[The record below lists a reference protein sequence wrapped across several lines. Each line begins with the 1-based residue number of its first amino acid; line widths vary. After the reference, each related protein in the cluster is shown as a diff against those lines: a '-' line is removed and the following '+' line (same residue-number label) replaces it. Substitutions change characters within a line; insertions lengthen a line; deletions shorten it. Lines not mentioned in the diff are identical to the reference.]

1 LDIVQLGVRAEG
13 GFGRRRS
20 ATQVEQGEI
29 VGRFHAAGLRLTH
42 TRSAVYEQ
50 LAKLGGH
57 HGSDEVYEALIAND
71 EHISRTT
78 VYSTLE
84 VLTRIGLVMAADAG
98 PGRALYEAKSEWHHH
113 AVCRVCGQVSDVDC
127 VVGAK
132 PCLEPSWRWGDVDE
146 AQVIFR
152 GVCRAC
158 MSKKTTRG
166 GSRAGSRT
174 DARPKQ
180 RETKS
185 DRKR

>member
-1 LDIVQLGVRAEG
+1 LDNVQTGVRGEG
-13 GFGRRRS
+13 DLDRS
-20 ATQVEQGEI
+20 AAVTQVERGE
-29 VGRFHAAGLRLTH
+29 VAGRFHQAGLRLTH

-57 HGSDEVYEALIAND
+57 RGADEVYEALIARK

-78 VYSTLE
+78 VYSTLD
-84 VLTRIGLVMAADAG
+84 VLARLGLVMAADAG

-132 PCLEPSWRWGDVDE
+132 PCLEPSWRWGEVDE

-158 MSKKTTRG
+158 ASKKTRRG
-166 GSRAGSRT
+166 GSRTGSRT
-174 DARPKQ
+174 EAKTKHRKS
-180 RETKS
+180 KS
-185 DRKR
+185 DRKH